1 MIPGRTLTRK
11 HIAGRDSRQ
20 AFRDRK
26 RSYLLIH
33 SSYDRRLGDYE
44 RLWSRFSRNRKK
56 RAQHLLAYQA
66 GSIRR
71 IDQVGERQRQGLSAI
86 ARCRG
91 STAAR

>member
-44 RLWSRFSRNRKK
+44 RLWSCFSRNRKNALNISWRIK
-56 RAQHLLAYQA
+56 RDRYD
-66 GSIRR
+66 G
-71 IDQVGERQRQGLSAI
+71 
-86 ARCRG
+86 
-91 STAAR
+91 